1 MIICPR
7 CETPNPPGAEAC
19 ARCGRP
25 LAIPPPRLLAQIQ
38 GLIPPEPVIESGQL
52 RPGTE
57 ESWRQVTDV
66 LSQIGTPAPPPAVP
80 VTASPPR
87 PSPQPRWL
95 AALLFLA
102 ILAGFLLPPLPAGPA
117 PRRPGVETAFN
128 LIDILPPGARVLL
141 AWDYEPTTQ
150 GEMHLLAQPI
160 LQHLQ
165 QQQALVADV
174 SLRPL
179 GPGVAAGARQLAASL
194 RPPGVV
200 AEGLPPVNL
209 GFIPGNAAALQALVI
224 APASAASLPEDS
236 LSALDMDDDLSG
248 FDLIIEF
255 SAESSA
261 SQQWIE
267 QIAARQPAL
276 LIVAASGAIAPIL
289 EPYAQSGQVAALLA
303 GYPDALAYESLL
315 GQDGPATAQQTAQ
328 TTAHLVV
335 VILLL
340 LALARSLRSGKAQ

>member
-7 CETPNPPGAEAC
+7 CETPNPAGASAC
-19 ARCGRP
+19 AHCGRP

-38 GLIPPEPVIESGQL
+38 GLIPSEPVIGSGQP

-57 ESWRQVTDV
+57 ESWGQVADV
-66 LSQIGTPAPPPAVP
+66 VSRLGPPTPPPPAPVP
-80 VTASPPR
+80 APRPPPR
-87 PSPQPRWL
+87 WR

-102 ILAGFLLPPLPAGPA
+102 ILAGFLLPPLPAGSP
-117 PRRPGVETAFN
+117 PRRPGVETAFH

-150 GEMHLLAQPI
+150 GEMQLLAQPI

-165 QQQALVADV
+165 QRQTLVADV

-179 GPGVAAGARQLAASL
+179 GPGMAAGARQLAASL

-200 AEGLPPVNL
+200 AEALPPVDL
-209 GFIPGNAAALQALVI
+209 GFIPGNAAALQALSL
-224 APASAASLPEDS
+224 APAGAASLPEDS

-267 QIAARQPAL
+267 QIAARQPTL
-276 LIVAASGAIAPIL
+276 FIVAASGAIAPIL
-289 EPYAQSGQVAALLA
+289 EPYAQSGQVTALLA

-315 GQDGPATAQQTAQ
+315 GQDGPATALQMAQ
-328 TTAHLVV
+328 TTAHLFLI
-335 VILLL
+335 ILLL
-340 LALARSLRSGKAQ
+340 LTLVRLLRSA